1 MYNQD
6 LFQSSSKGIILYG
19 MIQSTC
25 TQRVLTTLIEKDLQY
40 EIKSIDLMNGE
51 NKVYM
56 KNSLIK
62 QNDFYHL

>member
-1 MYNQD
+1 
-6 LFQSSSKGIILYG
+6 